1 MNKDLKYIIAIVI
14 IVLLGVVREGCNSSK
29 VDKLIDSV
37 QNYSDSAKHYQ
48 AENGVLIAYNQSLVL
63 ENEEQIKSLFAKNDT
78 LSQLLKKYKRLQSVT
93 TITQEIHITDSF
105 PFEVKIP
112 CDFKPFEIKKESEFY
127 NFHGTISSS
136 DFKLDNLTI
145 FNQQSIVIGERKLGF
160 FRGRERR
167 VEVVNSNPLMQTTN
181 IGNYV
186 ISGKKKWYE
195 TRGFAFVSGF
205 IVGASGI
212 VYLQR

>member
-29 VDKLIDSV
+29 VDRLLDSV
-37 QNYSDSAKHYQ
+37 QNYSDSAKHYRT
-48 AENGVLIAYNQSLVL
+48 EVGVLVAHNQSLVL
-63 ENEEQIKSLFAKNDT
+63 ENEEQMKTLFAKNDT
-78 LSQLLKKYKRLQSVT
+78 LSQLLKKYKKLQSVT
-93 TITQEIHITDSF
+93 TVTQIIQITDSF

-112 CDFKPFEIKKESEFY
+112 CDFKPFEIKRESEFY
-127 NFHGTISSS
+127 NFQGTISSL

-145 FNQQSIVIGERKLGF
+145 FNQQSIVIGERKLSF
-160 FRGRERR
+160 LRGRERR
-167 VEVVNSNPLMQTTN
+167 VEIVNSNPLMQTTN

-195 TRGFAFVSGF
+195 TRGFAFLSGT
-205 IVGASGI
+205 IVGVGGI
-212 VYLQR
+212 IYLQR

>member
-1 MNKDLKYIIAIVI
+1 MSKDLKYILAIAVVLLIAIFRETCNTRNSN
-14 IVLLGVVREGCNSSK
+14 LLLE
-29 VDKLIDSV
+29 SV
-37 QNYSDSAKHYQ
+37 QNYSDSAKHYRT
-48 AENGVLIAYNQSLVL
+48 EVGVLVAYNQSLIL
-63 ENEEQIKSLFAKNDT
+63 ESEEQIKSLFAKNDT

-127 NFHGTISSS
+127 NFRGTISSS

-160 FRGRERR
+160 LRGRERR
-167 VEVVNSNPLMQTTN
+167 VEIVNSNPLMQTTN

-195 TRGFAFVSGF
+195 TRGFAFLSGTIVGVSG
-205 IVGASGI
+205 II
-212 VYLQR
+212 YLQR